1 MSIVSATID
10 QKYAAKA
17 KCSAAELAL
26 EAHTLVSNPANIAAA
41 DAACSAAYVALAA
54 ASADAV
60 VTGSTVLVVK
70 SGVEFLAPA
79 ITGTYVNG
87 YTLTIV
93 NGLVTAI
100 VAS

>member
-17 KCSAAELAL
+17 KLRTAELAI

-41 DAACSAAYVALAA
+41 DAAGAAAIAACAA
-54 ASADAV
+54 ASITAV
-60 VTGSTVLVVK
+60 ATGSTVLLVQ

-79 ITGTYVNG
+79 ITGSYVNG

-93 NGLVTAI
+93 NGVVTAI
-100 VAS
+100 SAS